1 MEAEVFTI
9 IQPHTQTQ
17 PVVISVPH
25 SGTLF
30 PDYLEHEFE
39 KEQLEKLDDTDWF
52 VDKLYSF
59 APSLGMPIIKAN
71 YSRWVIDLNRD
82 PQSKPLYT
90 DGRVITALCP
100 ATDFM
105 GNALYKDK
113 RNSVV
118 QEEVNKRMA
127 LYYTPYHQ
135 HLQSLLS
142 ETKARFGYAILWD
155 CHSIR
160 SHVSAIRPT
169 RFPDLILGTA
179 DETSASPILIQQ
191 ALSVLTESQWQ
202 VNHNNPFKGGYITRQ
217 YGKPHEGIHALQL
230 EMCKDLYL
238 NDNQTEWHA
247 ERATIVQ
254 SLVQET
260 LLRLAQTQP

>member
-1 MEAEVFTI
+1 MEAEVCTI
-9 IQPHTQTQ
+9 IQPQTQ
-17 PVVISVPH
+17 KLPVVISVPH

-30 PDYLEHEFE
+30 PDSLKNEFE
-39 KEQLEKLDDTDWF
+39 TKQLQTLDDTDWF

-59 APSLGMPIIKAN
+59 GPSLGMPILKAN

-105 GNALYKDK
+105 GNPLYKDK
-113 RNSVV
+113 RNAVA
-118 QEEVNKRMA
+118 QEEVNKRLA
-127 LYYTPYHQ
+127 VYYTPYHQ
-135 HLQSLLS
+135 QLQNLISA
-142 ETKARFGYAILWD
+142 TKAQFGYAILWD

-179 DETSASPILIQQ
+179 DETSASASLIQQ
-191 ALSVLTESQWQ
+191 TLSILKKSKWQ
-202 VNHNNPFKGGYITRQ
+202 VSHNNPFKGGYITRQ
-217 YGKPHEGIHALQL
+217 YGKPHEQIHALQL
-230 EMCKDLYL
+230 EMCKDIYL
-238 NDNQTEWHA
+238 NDSQTEWHS
-247 ERATIVQ
+247 ERAGIVQ
-254 SLVQET
+254 SLLQET
-260 LLRLAQTQP
+260 LFQLAHTRP